1 MQAGMLERG
10 KQDEALIAAR
20 RTQEAANHDL
30 KRLMKAQRASRASSI
45 MPSRMVSH
53 AQSVMLTRRQS
64 FENAASQHTFV
75 PDAEAGAHDVVP
87 TIDTDSVAT
96 ASTTEYTT
104 QAQAGQVQAV
114 PSLPSLRPSGNTQ

>member
-1 MQAGMLERG
+1 MQS
-10 KQDEALIAAR
+10 R
-20 RTQEAANHDL
+20 RRAQETTNHDL

-45 MPSRMVSH
+45 MPSRMVSQ

-75 PDAEAGAHDVVP
+75 PHTEAGAHDVVP
-87 TIDTDSVAT
+87 TLDTDSVAT
-96 ASTTEYTT
+96 ASITEHTT

-114 PSLPSLRPSGNTQ
+114 PSLPSLRPSGNAR